1 MIYYKKPIKCIK
13 SQQSG
18 LLLCTLSSEKL
29 LIMQYYA
36 FYDSVLL
43 WVNTL
48 KSATWTNTYVF
59 RKFSK
64 EYISVFCSFCIMYY
78 LSSWPHANVFHTEV
92 SINVLVKPISTHSE
106 RPGGPQSSGPSEH
119 RGTVGIHPNHYL
131 AARSYLNP
139 ISTGGVDYAHHIRKH
154 SLVTSV
160 PPPSPPI

>member
-1 MIYYKKPIKCIK
+1 MIYFKKPIKCIK
-13 SQQSG
+13 LQQSG
-18 LLLCTLSSEKL
+18 LLLGTLSTENCWLCNK
-29 LIMQYYA
+29 YA

-48 KSATWTNTYVF
+48 KSATWTYLYVFSAFEF

-64 EYISVFCSFCIMYY
+64 EYISVFGSFCIMYY

-119 RGTVGIHPNHYL
+119 RGTVGIHPNHHL
-131 AARSYLNP
+131 AATLTLFTR
-139 ISTGGVDYAHHIRKH
+139 G
-154 SLVTSV
+154 
-160 PPPSPPI
+160 